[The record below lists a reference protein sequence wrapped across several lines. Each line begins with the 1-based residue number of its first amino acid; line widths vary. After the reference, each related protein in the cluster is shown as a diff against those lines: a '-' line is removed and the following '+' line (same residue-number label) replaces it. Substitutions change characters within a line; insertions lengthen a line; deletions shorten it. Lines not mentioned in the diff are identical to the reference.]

1 MTKRSKIIQVPM
13 DERLLAEL
21 DTLSEVRDSSRSA
34 IIRRACTEYLRRVRE
49 ERLDDEYEE
58 AYRRMPEDTSIGEA
72 QVALAKDVL
81 PKEDW

>member
-1 MTKRSKIIQVPM
+1 M